1 MIPTVSYDLALSY
14 AANLMLPLARISAF
28 VVAAPMIDSNT
39 IPPQVKILISVFLA
53 ITVMPLIDVPE
64 AVGWNFGSLL
74 MLGQQLMIGFAMALS
89 LRIVFGV
96 VQIGGQMIA
105 QQMGLGFAAMQDP
118 QNGVQVP
125 IVSRFYSVVLI
136 LLFLAID
143 GHLVIIEIMTGSF
156 LSWPLAAGLPQ
167 WSVWEQFLS
176 WTALVFSGGLR
187 MALPA
192 VTVLLMVNMSFGVIA
207 RAAPQLNILV
217 VGFPISLMVGLLM
230 MLITLSQ
237 MAPLMIEFITE
248 ALVVMRGVVGG

>member
-53 ITVMPLIDVPE
+53 ITVMPLIELPE
-64 AVGWNFGSLL
+64 AVGWNFGTLL

-156 LSWPLAAGLPQ
+156 VSWPLAVGLPQ
-167 WSVWEQFLS
+167 WSVWEQFLN